1 MFTPEQL
8 AALKGPKGDTGAQ
21 GPKGDQGIQ
30 GPQGPKGDTGDQG
43 PQGEQG
49 PQGIQGPQGEQG
61 IRGIQGPKGDIGPRG
76 LQGVKGDTGPRGPK
90 GDAGDPVTITVNG
103 STFTQVNGNITLPN
117 YPQGGGG
124 GGEGGPSSLR
134 IIGNTVNSYAPYGG
148 LQALIQQYRA
158 CIIEVSFM
166 GRTASFP
173 LTFNKGD
180 IDAYSDRISA
190 SRDIILTFQATENT
204 INAYY
209 YQLYFSAYTESSVI
223 VIEELLIDITNGTQI
238 GMSEA
243 QNITSYYETPTIT
256 QVVFF

>member
-21 GPKGDQGIQ
+21 GPKGDQGVQ

-49 PQGIQGPQGEQG
+49 PQGIQGVKGDKG
-61 IRGIQGPKGDIGPRG
+61 DTGAQGPKGDTGPRG

-90 GDAGDPVTITVNG
+90 GDTGDPVTITVNG
-103 STFTQVNGNITLPN
+103 STFTQINGNITLPN

-124 GGEGGPSSLR
+124 GESGGPSSLR

-148 LQALIQQYRA
+148 LQTLISQYKA
-158 CIIEVSFM
+158 CIVEVDFM
-166 GRTASFP
+166 GRIASFT
-173 LTFNKGD
+173 LTFNKGEFTN
-180 IDAYSDRISA
+180 RTEKIS
-190 SRDIILTFQATENT
+190 STVDNLLVFNITNV
-204 INAYY
+204 YD
-209 YQLYFSAYTESSVI
+209 YQLCFYVYNGGSVI
-223 VIEELLIDITNGTQI
+223 VMEELLFDIKNGTEI

-243 QNITSYYETPTIT
+243 QNVIAYYQTPTIT